1 MLPISNFELS
11 FNFTSSL
18 NLDISF
24 SFTSYSNFDIN
35 FMTSSSNFEVS
46 FTYSQCI
53 RCRRLILSGLLY
65 LFSFWAS
72 GPFVTSSN
80 LSLEPCLWLIY
91 QVVESFSISYFY
103 VVFVSHLIIIFCKC
117 HVCVR
122 FVLCHCFSYLF
133 TSNIILLF
141 RN

>member
-1 MLPISNFELS
+1 MWNSNLYETLNLTDIPTLMKSLPIPK
-11 FNFTSSL
+11 
-18 NLDISF
+18 
-24 SFTSYSNFDIN
+24 SYSHKTLIPHE
-35 FMTSSSNFEVS
+35 TL
-46 FTYSQCI
+46 TQPT
-53 RCRRLILSGLLY
+53 CRRSILSRLLC